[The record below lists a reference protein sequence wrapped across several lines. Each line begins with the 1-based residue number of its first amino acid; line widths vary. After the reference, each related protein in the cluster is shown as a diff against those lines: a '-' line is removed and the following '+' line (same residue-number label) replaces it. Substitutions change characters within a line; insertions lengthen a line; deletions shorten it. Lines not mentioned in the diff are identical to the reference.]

1 MANITEIITVGI
13 YLLAMIAIGVYASRK
28 IRNCEDFICAG
39 RSLGFWMFTLLMI
52 GTVCS
57 GMSLLGVSGLG
68 YTTGMP
74 SMWEPIFV
82 PLSIAFCI
90 IFFGVK
96 LQHVAKTKGYLTVQD
111 YFAHRYGSP
120 KALRSLSAVAGIIVS
135 LIYLSGQYTA
145 ISIVLIWLFGIPPWA
160 ALLIAA
166 AIVTFY
172 TVIGG
177 LYAVAWTTFV
187 QAATLIVGVV
197 IMAPF
202 VIMAAGGITHIN
214 EVLAGIDPNL
224 VMPWYPATGYA
235 AYAFLTPQYLVSFG
249 IMLTIGLACAPHVIN
264 NVLAVKESRYF
275 RWVPLIAFG
284 TYAVVMI
291 LIKYAGFAGK
301 VRVREGAMTL
311 PAVKNAQDF
320 VFVYGVQEA
329 TGSLLLYGV
338 FGVIVLAA
346 VMSTTDRLM
355 LTIGSM
361 FGWDIYRNVLKPDAP
376 DAKVLRVSQYTTIFA
391 GIFTLFL
398 AINPPDYLAFLIWL
412 GIGIMLSAFAVP
424 LLAGL
429 YWRRATREG
438 ALAAMACGLV
448 SAVIIGGL
456 SFFKVL
462 TYPVHFSFYSFIISA
477 IAMVVVSLMTAPTDG
492 KVLDE
497 TFTGPFIQPQ

>member
-1 MANITEIITVGI
+1 MADLTEIVTVGI
-13 YLLAMIAIGVYASRK
+13 YLAAMIAIGFIASKK
-28 IRNCEDFICAG
+28 IRNCEDYICAG
-39 RSLGFWMFTLLMI
+39 KTIGFWMFTLLMI

-68 YTTGMP
+68 YGTGMP

-82 PLSIAFCI
+82 PLSIAFCV

-96 LQHVAKTKGYLTVQD
+96 LQHVARKKGYLTVQD

-120 KALRSLSAVAGIIVS
+120 KALRSLSSVAGIIVS

-166 AIVTFY
+166 GIVTFY
-172 TVIGG
+172 TVVGG

-187 QAATLIVGVV
+187 QSSVLMIGVLL
-197 IMAPF
+197 MAPL
-202 VIMAAGGITHIN
+202 VIISAGGFTHIN

-224 VMPWYPATGYA
+224 VMPWFPSTGYA
-235 AYAFLTPQYLVSFG
+235 AYAFLTPEYLVSFG
-249 IMLTIGLACAPHVIN
+249 IMLTVGLACAPHVIN

-275 RWVPLIAFG
+275 RWTPVIAFG
-284 TYAVVMI
+284 AYALVMI

-301 VRVREGAMTL
+301 VLVREGVMTL
-311 PAVKNAQDF
+311 PTAKNAQDF
-320 VFVYGVQEA
+320 VFVYGVQHA

-338 FGVIVLAA
+338 FAVIVLAA

-361 FGWDIYRNVLKPDAP
+361 FGWDIYRNVIAPGAP
-376 DAKVLRVSQYTTIFA
+376 DQKVLRVSQYTTIFA

-398 AINPPDYLAFLIWL
+398 ALNPPDYLAFLIWL
-412 GIGIMLSAFAVP
+412 GIGIMLSTFAVP
-424 LLAGL
+424 LIAGL

-438 ALAAMACGLV
+438 ALAAMALGLA

-456 SFFKVL
+456 SFFKL
-462 TYPVHFSFYSFIISA
+462 ATYPVHFSFYAFIVSA
-477 IAMVVVSLMTAPTDG
+477 VAMVVVSLMTTQTDG
-492 KVLDE
+492 KILDE
-497 TFTGPFIQPQ
+497 TLTGLYIQPK